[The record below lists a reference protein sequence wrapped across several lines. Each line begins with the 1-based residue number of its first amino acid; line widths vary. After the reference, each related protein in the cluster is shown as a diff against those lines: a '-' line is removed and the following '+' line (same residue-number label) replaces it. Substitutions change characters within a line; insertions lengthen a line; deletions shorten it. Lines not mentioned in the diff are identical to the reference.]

1 MAASGHQAEAAKK
14 STMEKYKGDYIFC
27 VEGSVPLGDDGN
39 YCVIA
44 GRTAID
50 ILKNLQLELRL
61 LSLGEVVQLQV
72 VFRRLNQILPMQ
84 FLLIKLLQINLL

>member
-1 MAASGHQAEAAKK
+1 
-14 STMEKYKGDYIFC
+14 MEKYKGDYILC

-50 ILKNLQLELRL
+50 ILKNQQR
-61 LSLGEVVQLQV
+61 S
-72 VFRRLNQILPMQ
+72 
-84 FLLIKLLQINLL
+84 